1 MKNLVLQ
8 IMIGGR
14 CVMKL
19 ISDEIRIGEILLDPY
34 NPRFLDVD
42 SLNQMELQKKILK
55 TGDAKELLNS
65 MKLGI
70 KWVNRIVVR
79 KIETLTDNE
88 KSQIKEVEDYKYIVV
103 EGNNRLACLKDKEM
117 DEFVNMDL
125 PIPVLIAIKEENES
139 QAVYESELRLT
150 QGIANVMVVKQWK
163 PIAKARHIY
172 KLYEDKKQF
181 SSTKT
186 MNQILKDI
194 SEELGVKL
202 AEVRTA
208 VVRYKF
214 YDEIAKESDTLN
226 ENDWQ
231 YIEAIDTNE
240 KIRSMFGM
248 IPKSIDFEW
257 DNSEDD
263 FEENEDLFHK
273 KELLN
278 AVPQIISTGKSEGF
292 SSKQFRDIFRAVVPK
307 YDNKSIEDFKNDIM
321 DILNLDTDKSWTR
334 LNKEIDSNKKNDE
347 DIWNEKLNNILTEFN
362 NFPSPADWAENTTG
376 ILEKIQ
382 NKLNK
387 HIQIIK
393 G

>member
-1 MKNLVLQ
+1 
-8 IMIGGR
+8 
-14 CVMKL
+14 
-19 ISDEIRIGEILLDPY
+19 
-34 NPRFLDVD
+34 
-42 SLNQMELQKKILK
+42 
-55 TGDAKELLNS
+55 
-65 MKLGI
+65 
-70 KWVNRIVVR
+70 
-79 KIETLTDNE
+79 
-88 KSQIKEVEDYKYIVV
+88 
-103 EGNNRLACLKDKEM
+103 M
-117 DEFVNMDL
+117 DQFIDREL
-125 PIPVLIAIKEENES
+125 PIPVLTAIKEENES
-139 QAVYESELRLT
+139 QSVYESELRLT

-240 KIRSMFGM
+240 KNRSMFGM
-248 IPKSIDFEW
+248 MPKSIDFEW
-257 DNSEDD
+257 DNSEEEV
-263 FEENEDLFHK
+263 EENEDLFHK

-278 AVPQIISTGKSEGF
+278 AIPQIISTGKGEGF
-292 SSKQFRDIFRAVVPK
+292 SSKQFRDIFRAVIPK
-307 YDNKSIEDFKNDIM
+307 YDSKSIEDFKNDIM
-321 DILNLDTDKSWTR
+321 DILNPDTDKSWTR
-334 LNKEIDSNKKNDE
+334 LNKEIDSNKINDE
-347 DIWNEKLNNILTEFN
+347 DVWNEKLNNILTELN
-362 NFPSPADWAENTTG
+362 NFPSPADWAEKTTG
-376 ILEKIQ
+376 ILEKIL

-387 HIQIIK
+387 HLKIIK